1 MEKKILIITYYFPPS
16 GGSGVQRW
24 LKFVKYL
31 PEFNVE
37 PIVLTVDEHY
47 ASYPQYDD
55 SLMVDVAKDL
65 RVEKTKT
72 REILSLYKK
81 ISPTKEV
88 PYGGF
93 SNEKKPNL
101 FQKISRFV
109 RGNFFLPDPRRGW
122 NRYAYKKA
130 CEIIEQEN
138 IQTFITTSP
147 PHSTQLIGLKLKK
160 RFPAIKWIADLRDPW
175 TEIYYNKDLYQ
186 TKLAR
191 YINKHYEIQVL
202 KTADKIIT
210 VSESCKS
217 MFEKKVDVKGK
228 INVISNGYDEDD
240 FSNVETNKDN
250 SNFVISYIGVLS
262 PQYEIDTF
270 IAAVKQ
276 LSKTIKQKLLIRFVG
291 QVYQGSKDKLDNLG
305 LKIEYVDYVPHKT
318 AVSYML
324 SSDILLLIIPNI
336 SDNKGILTGKLFE
349 YIAAKQQIA
358 LVGPVNGDAAN
369 IINKCGMNGVFAYG
383 DSLSLSN
390 FIEKVYNNEICCLNY
405 NSKYYSRKFLTEQLS
420 EIIVD

>member
-1 MEKKILIITYYFPPS
+1 MQKKILIITYYFPPS

-31 PEFNVE
+31 PEFNIQ
-37 PIVLTVDEHY
+37 PIVLTVDEKY
-47 ASYPQYDD
+47 ASYPQYDN
-55 SLMVDVAKDL
+55 SLMTDVSKDL
-65 RVEKTKT
+65 RIEKTKT
-72 REILSLYKK
+72 CEILSLYKRL
-81 ISPTKEV
+81 SPTKEV

-101 FQKISRFV
+101 FQKLSRFL

-122 NRYAYKKA
+122 NKYAYKKA
-130 CEIIEQEN
+130 CEIIEQEH
-138 IQTFITTSP
+138 IETIITTSP
-147 PHSTQLIGLKLKK
+147 PHSTQLIGLRLKK
-160 RFPAIKWIADLRDPW
+160 RFPMIKWIADLRDPW

-186 TKLAR
+186 TKFAR
-191 YINKHYEIQVL
+191 HINRHYEIQVL

-217 MFEKKVDVKGK
+217 MFEKKVDIKGK

-240 FSNVETNKDN
+240 FADAEVNKDN

-276 LSKTIKQKLLIRFVG
+276 LSKTIQQKLLIRFVG

-305 LKIEYVDYVPHKT
+305 VKIEYVDYVPHKT

-336 SDNKGILTGKLFE
+336 SDNKGILSGKLFE

-358 LVGPVNGDAAN
+358 LVGPVGGDAAN
-369 IINKCGMNGVFAYG
+369 VINKCGMDGVFAYG
-383 DSLSLSN
+383 ESFSLSD

-405 NSKYYSRKFLTEQLS
+405 NSKYYSRKFLTQQLS
-420 EIIVD
+420 EIIAD